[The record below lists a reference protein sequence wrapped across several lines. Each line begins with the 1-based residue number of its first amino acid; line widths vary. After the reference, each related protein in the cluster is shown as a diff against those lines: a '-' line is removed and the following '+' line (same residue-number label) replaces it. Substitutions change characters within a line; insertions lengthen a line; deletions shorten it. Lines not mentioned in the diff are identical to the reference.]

1 MSERDS
7 VPLKDL
13 EARLKAAQAREK
25 LPETPL
31 GQTGQVDQRAVG
43 VGVRIA
49 VELLSGLLVGL
60 GLGYAL
66 DRWLGTRPW
75 LMLVFLVLGSA
86 AGFMNVLRAVRSLEQ
101 RKTSGS
107 GGGSEGAGT
116 GPAARES

>member
-7 VPLKDL
+7 VSLKDL
-13 EARLKAAQAREK
+13 DARLKAAQTRER
-25 LPETPL
+25 LTETPL
-31 GQTGQVDQRAVG
+31 GETAQVDQRAVG

-60 GLGYAL
+60 GVGYAL

-75 LMLVFLVLGSA
+75 LMLAFLVLGSA

-101 RKTSGS
+101 RKKPVSDGKS
-107 GGGSEGAGT
+107 
-116 GPAARES
+116 